1 MQVHTRFTQLRTHC
15 DTHKHTHT
23 HNGRKCRE
31 KKREDYSRKV
41 LREREES
48 VETRRKLVNRV
59 KREDMDGGRRER
71 QEVSE
76 GRRDKR
82 QMTG

>member
-1 MQVHTRFTQLRTHC
+1 M
-15 DTHKHTHT
+15 THT
-23 HNGRKCRE
+23 NTHAHNGRKCRE

-48 VETRRKLVNRV
+48 EETSWKLVNRV

-71 QEVSE
+71 QEIGE
-76 GRRDKR
+76 GRRDK
-82 QMTG
+82 